1 MDPNVEQYIED
12 LRRQREEV
20 EDRLRDRENKRRESN
35 EIFLGSV
42 KKELEYLEKT
52 RDTYELRNKKFLED
66 TKGIVEDYKAELAK
80 AYQADQALN
89 VHKRRLEKF
98 IQKNYPRIVSQLKAR
113 LFQDHQDV
121 SKRLREMREGGTGV
135 IKLNSEIRTLS
146 EEINAKRSELFEQE
160 EQRLRNQGAL
170 RHFQYKTN
178 PYAQPYDR
186 NVSQD
191 ASRFREDVST
201 NKERGERG
209 SSYDNY
215 EEQKRMT
222 VNSMGDDRPKQ
233 ASGKTVSFTN
243 SGSAGAG
250 LQANFS
256 KSSLHIPK

>member
-1 MDPNVEQYIED
+1 MDHNVEQYIED
-12 LRRQREEV
+12 LRRQREDV

-66 TKGIVEDYKAELAK
+66 SRGIVEDYKAELAK

-121 SKRLREMREGGTGV
+121 SKRLREMREGGSGV
-135 IKLNSEIRTLS
+135 IRLNSEIRNLS

-160 EQRLRNQGAL
+160 EQRLRNQGGL
-170 RHFQYKTN
+170 RHFQYKSN
-178 PYAQPYDR
+178 PYSQPYDR
-186 NVSQD
+186 NVSHD
-191 ASRFREDVST
+191 ASRGREDVST
-201 NKERGERG
+201 NKERGERV

-222 VNSMGDDRPKQ
+222 VNSVGDERPKQ
-233 ASGKTVSFTN
+233 SSGKTVSFTQ
-243 SGSAGAG
+243 SGSAGGG
-250 LQANFS
+250 LQGNFS
-256 KSSLHIPK
+256 KSSLHVPK

>member
-1 MDPNVEQYIED
+1 MNY
-12 LRRQREEV
+12 
-20 EDRLRDRENKRRESN
+20 
-35 EIFLGSV
+35 EI
-42 KKELEYLEKT
+42 
-52 RDTYELRNKKFLED
+52 KKFLED

-98 IQKNYPRIVSQLKAR
+98 IQKNYPKIISQLKAR

-121 SKRLREMREGGTGV
+121 SRRLRELREGGTGV

-160 EQRLRNQGAL
+160 EQRLRNQGSL
-170 RHFQYKTN
+170 RSFQYKSN

-186 NVSQD
+186 SQE
-191 ASRFREDVST
+191 ASRFREEGNASVV
-201 NKERGERG
+201 NKERG

-222 VNSMGDDRPKQ
+222 VNSVGDERPKQ
-233 ASGKTVSFTN
+233 SSGKTVSFT
-243 SGSAGAG
+243 GSAGAG
-250 LQANFS
+250 GFS
-256 KSSLHIPK
+256 KGGLGVPK

>member
-20 EDRLRDRENKRRESN
+20 EERLRDRENKKRDSN

-52 RDTYELRNKKFLED
+52 KMTYELRNKKFLED
-66 TKGIVEDYKAELAK
+66 TKSTVEDYKAELAK

-98 IQKNYPRIVSQLKAR
+98 IQKNYPRIVTQLKAR

-121 SKRLREMREGGTGV
+121 SKRLREMREGGSGV
-135 IKLNSEIRTLS
+135 IKLNSEIRNLS

-160 EQRLRNQGAL
+160 EQRLRNQSTL
-170 RHFQYKTN
+170 KHFQYRTN
-178 PYAQPYDR
+178 PYSQPYDR
-186 NVSQD
+186 NLPSHD
-191 ASRFREDVST
+191 ASRLNASGA
-201 NKERGERG
+201 KERG

-215 EEQKRMT
+215 EEKRNT
-222 VNSMGDDRPKQ
+222 VNSVGGDERVK
-233 ASGKTVSFTN
+233 ATSGKTVSFTN
-243 SGSAGAG
+243 SASAGGG
-250 LQANFS
+250 LQSGFS
-256 KSSLHIPK
+256 KSSIGIPK

>member
-12 LRRQREEV
+12 LQRQREEV
-20 EDRLRDRENKRRESN
+20 EERLRDRENKKRESN

-52 RDTYELRNKKFLED
+52 KMTYDLRNKKFLEE
-66 TKGIVEDYKAELAK
+66 TKSTVEDYKAELAK

-98 IQKNYPRIVSQLKAR
+98 IQKNYPRIVTQLKAR

-121 SKRLREMREGGTGV
+121 SRRLRELREGGTGV

-160 EQRLRNQGAL
+160 EQKLRNQSSL
-170 RHFQYKTN
+170 KYFQYKTN
-178 PYAQPYDR
+178 PYSQPYDR
-186 NVSQD
+186 MPSHD
-191 ASRFREDVST
+191 ASRLNASA
-201 NKERGERG
+201 NKERG

-215 EEQKRMT
+215 EEQKRHT
-222 VNSMGDDRPKQ
+222 VNSVGDERVK
-233 ASGKTVSFTN
+233 ATSGKTVSFTQ

-250 LQANFS
+250 LQSGVS
-256 KSSLHIPK
+256 KSSLGIPK